1 MEIVVRTDPDPLSS
15 SEGTITPSGI
25 VEVKV
30 SCIRKELA
38 GLPMSVTI
46 CMSSGSIRSMAG
58 LLAVVW
64 RREGGEEA

>member
-1 MEIVVRTDPDPLSS
+1 MTARTSTIIEIALRTDPLSS
-15 SEGTITPSGI
+15 EGKTTPSGT

-46 CMSSGSIRSMAG
+46 DMSSDCIRVMAG
-58 LLAVVW
+58 LLAVV
-64 RREGGEEA
+64 